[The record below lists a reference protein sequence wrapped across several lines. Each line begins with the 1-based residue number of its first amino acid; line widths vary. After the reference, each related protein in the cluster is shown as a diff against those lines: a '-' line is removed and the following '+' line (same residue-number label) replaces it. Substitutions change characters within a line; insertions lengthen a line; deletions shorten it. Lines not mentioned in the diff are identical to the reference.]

1 MPPFTTNPSRI
12 RSRKMD
18 LTAALQEALDDADV
32 MLRRGTSRAET
43 QGASPSCLAFGTV
56 VRAAP
61 VEAGGELVVLDWDQK
76 EVAAAVPMMPREP
89 SVEDDPNPR
98 GNTRGCRG
106 IRWHEGELLAASYH
120 TLERYDASLHRT
132 GALSDGLMV
141 GLHEIETTEDGTVW
155 VTSTAIDAAVEY
167 DLATGERRRALWPRE
182 HPRLQDTLGLKPL
195 ALDKSA
201 DNRLRFLGPTAS
213 NDDSHLHLNAVAVH
227 DDRVFGLCNA
237 HAAIVDLTNG
247 EVVVQDEALQGGHNL
262 LITPG
267 GTALTNDTY
276 GRAVCVF
283 DLARGHRVR
292 RIDLTRYEW
301 VRALIRPHVPSYW
314 RGEAARKVGWKEDSI
329 ARPLFARGLVRY
341 GKSLFVGVSPASI
354 LQIDWTTGAL
364 VDAYCYSTDV
374 RVCVHGLETMD

>member
-1 MPPFTTNPSRI
+1 
-12 RSRKMD
+12 MD
-18 LTAALQEALDDADV
+18 LASAFQEALDDADV
-32 MLRRGTSRAET
+32 MLRRGAPRAE
-43 QGASPSCLAFGTV
+43 GRGESPAQLAFGTV

-61 VEAGGELVVLDWDQK
+61 VEEGGELVVLDWERK
-76 EVAAAVPMMPREP
+76 EVTATVPIFPREP

-106 IRWHEGELLAASYH
+106 IRWHDGELLAASYH
-120 TLERYDASLHRT
+120 TLERYDASLHRRGT
-132 GALSDGLMV
+132 LSDGLMV
-141 GLHEIETTEDGTVW
+141 GLHEIETTDDGTVW
-155 VTSTAIDAAVEY
+155 VSSTAIDAAVEY
-167 DLATGERRRALWPRE
+167 DLSTGDQVRALWPRE
-182 HPRLQDTLGLKPL
+182 HPHLQNTLQLEPL

-247 EVVVQDEALQGGHNL
+247 TVVVQDEALQGGHNL
-262 LITPG
+262 LIAPD

-283 DLARGHRVR
+283 DLARGRRVR
-292 RIDLTRYEW
+292 TIDLTRYEW
-301 VRALIRPHVPSYW
+301 VRALIRPHIPSYW
-314 RGEAARKVGWKEDSI
+314 KEEVARKAGWRADSI
-329 ARPLFARGLVRY
+329 ARPLFVRGLTRHEDH
-341 GKSLFVGVSPASI
+341 LFVGVSPASI
-354 LQIDWTTGAL
+354 LQIDWTTGEL

-374 RVCVHGLETMD
+374 RVCVHGLAVMD